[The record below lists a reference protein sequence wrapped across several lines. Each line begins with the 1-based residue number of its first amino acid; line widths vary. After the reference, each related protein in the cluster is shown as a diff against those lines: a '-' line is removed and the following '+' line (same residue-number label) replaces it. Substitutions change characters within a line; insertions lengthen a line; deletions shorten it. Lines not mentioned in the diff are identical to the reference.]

1 MFKKILKGAAVAAL
15 IFDTCVAVSLCV
27 DEIRIR
33 RKHPQDSDLEYH
45 PSWLDENNEGEE
57 SENRSSRSLVVEKD
71 AIRNL
76 DDASIGGY
84 VIASVAPAAGS
95 LFEALSLRDQLAVN
109 ELLLAIVDYLRAKAP
124 IEEQNF
130 TVLLE
135 ILTAMR
141 DSSNG
146 EKSAVDYLMEGYEEK
161 QTEAPQYFRE
171 YCNFKQLAKDKDS
184 VIHVCIVAVAAIVQE
199 LYGEITTVSL
209 VTEA

>member
-1 MFKKILKGAAVAAL
+1 MFKRILKGAAAAAL
-15 IFDTCVAVSLCV
+15 IFDTCVAVSLCM

-33 RKHPQDSDLEYH
+33 LKHTQDSDLDYQ
-45 PSWLDENNEGEE
+45 PSWFEEDDEEDSCNKD
-57 SENRSSRSLVVEKD
+57 SLPLVVEKD
-71 AIRNL
+71 AIRDL

-109 ELLLAIVDYLRAKAP
+109 QLLLAIVDYLRAKAP

-130 TVLLE
+130 TMLLE

-146 EKSAVDYLMEGYEEK
+146 EKSAVDYLMEGYEEH

-209 VTEA
+209 ATEA